1 MAGGCESSSCLVC
14 DDERKGEK
22 TTEKQFNFLYC
33 PKDEEVGINEIE
45 LVTEKQ
51 DDPGTTRRRKRK
63 CNPDAWK
70 VKHVK
75 KPGLRKNSPLVAL
88 TATMTCC
95 KKKCLQNISV
105 SHLTKLRYTFQTLLY
120 DEQNIYLN
128 GLLHRHETVRS
139 SGHPRKDNPVTSSGK
154 RLGRPPAEYSRFS
167 FDYTLVN
174 EKGINVRV
182 CQKAFCT
189 VHGFGP
195 KRLQVLRQKIENG
208 RLELDRRGKH
218 DNHSTI
224 DNEVKD
230 LIREHIKSLPSRQSH
245 YSRKDNP
252 QRIYLSPELS
262 IARLHYKFLE
272 KYDPEYIQ
280 LKEEH
285 QKCVIAHKEPP
296 KLRKPLVSEHLYH
309 DIFVNEFNI
318 HFGYPRT
325 DTYSTCDKLMIQT
338 DAATGSERQQIQEAL
353 EAHQLLAQ
361 EGYQT
366 FRHDKELSR
375 KTWNHCK

>member
-1 MAGGCESSSCLVC
+1 ME
-14 DDERKGEK
+14 DEACKK
-22 TTEKQFNFLYC
+22 AW
-33 PKDEEVGINEIE
+33 IE
-45 LVTEKQ
+45 
-51 DDPGTTRRRKRK
+51 
-63 CNPDAWK
+63 
-70 VKHVK
+70 
-75 KPGLRKNSPLVAL
+75 KNSPLVAL

-128 GLLHRHETVRS
+128 GLLHHHETVRS
-139 SGHPRKDNPVTSSGK
+139 SGHPRKDNSVTSSGK
-154 RLGRPPAEYSRFS
+154 RLGRPPAEYSCFS

-252 QRIYLSPELS
+252 QRI
-262 IARLHYKFLE
+262 
-272 KYDPEYIQ
+272 
-280 LKEEH
+280 
-285 QKCVIAHKEPP
+285 
-296 KLRKPLVSEHLYH
+296 
-309 DIFVNEFNI
+309 
-318 HFGYPRT
+318 
-325 DTYSTCDKLMIQT
+325 CDCLC
-338 DAATGSERQQIQEAL
+338 ENRPYW
-353 EAHQLLAQ
+353 H
-361 EGYQT
+361 
-366 FRHDKELSR
+366 
-375 KTWNHCK
+375 NN